1 MSLENPATDAPS
13 DGPSRRHLMRQ
24 AAAVGAAGLAVSL
37 VAGAGSGAA
46 AAGNADRSPA
56 GEQVPAPA
64 TEHDEPM
71 IVHVRDAR
79 TGRLDLFSGEK
90 HHAVQDPALAAA
102 LVRALG

>member
-1 MSLENPATDAPS
+1 
-13 DGPSRRHLMRQ
+13 
-24 AAAVGAAGLAVSL
+24 
-37 VAGAGSGAA
+37 
-46 AAGNADRSPA
+46 
-56 GEQVPAPA
+56 
-64 TEHDEPM
+64 M